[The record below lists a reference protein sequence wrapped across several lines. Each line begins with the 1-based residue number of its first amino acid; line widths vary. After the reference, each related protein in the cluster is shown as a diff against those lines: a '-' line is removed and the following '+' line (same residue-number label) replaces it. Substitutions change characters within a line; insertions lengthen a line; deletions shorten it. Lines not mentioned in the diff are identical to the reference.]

1 MNSVIGS
8 ETRREYVP
16 VGSSS
21 APASEGLRANDG
33 VHVLR
38 SSLVLFLNFL
48 FFGNVMKFILGLVFS
63 LLLAFCVFAD
73 EKAVSNQDA
82 AQLRKQLDAMNS
94 LQGDFVQTLI
104 DQKGKKQD
112 ESSGSFLVKRP
123 GKFFWDTKV
132 PAPQQLI
139 SNQKTI
145 WLYDP
150 DLQTVNVRPFTDDL
164 QKTPALLL
172 TADVDKLRQHF
183 TIKRSEN
190 ADKTEKFTLTP
201 KVTEGLFQR
210 LTLVFSSAQLIEFN
224 IQDSLGQLTKIVLS
238 NQKLNQSVDD
248 NLFNFVPPAGAD
260 IIKNQ

>member
-1 MNSVIGS
+1 
-8 ETRREYVP
+8 
-16 VGSSS
+16 
-21 APASEGLRANDG
+21 
-33 VHVLR
+33 
-38 SSLVLFLNFL
+38 
-48 FFGNVMKFILGLVFS
+48 MKFIMSLVFS
-63 LLLAFCVFAD
+63 FSLVFSVHAD
-73 EKAVSNQDA
+73 EKSVSNQDA

-112 ESSGSFLVKRP
+112 ESSGSFVVKRP

-150 DLQTVNVRPFTDDL
+150 DLQTVNIRPFTDDL

-172 TADVDKLRQHF
+172 TADVDKLRQYF
-183 TIKRSEN
+183 TIKRGEE
-190 ADKTEKFTLTP
+190 AGKAQAFTLTP
-201 KVTEGLFQR
+201 KVTDGLFQR
-210 LTLVFSSAQLIEFN
+210 LTLVFVGAQLIEFN

-238 NQKLNQSVDD
+238 NQKLNQPVDD
-248 NLFNFVPPAGAD
+248 GVFNFVPPAGVD
-260 IIKNQ
+260 IIKNK